1 VDGCW
6 TWSKVADEDMGW
18 RGVSDS
24 ATPTLLLTRISS
36 PTGDRDRPPE
46 RQTFEL

>member
-1 VDGCW
+1 
-6 TWSKVADEDMGW
+6 VADEDMGW
-18 RGVSDS
+18 RRAVGFRNADV
-24 ATPTLLLTRISS
+24 LLTRISS